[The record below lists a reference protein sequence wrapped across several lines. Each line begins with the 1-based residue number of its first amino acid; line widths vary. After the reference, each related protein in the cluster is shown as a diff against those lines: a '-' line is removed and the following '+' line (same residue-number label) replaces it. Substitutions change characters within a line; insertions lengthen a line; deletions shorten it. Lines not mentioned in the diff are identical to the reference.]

1 MIYEIR
7 PRNNVS
13 SDIPV
18 MQLYSYRKQRVP
30 ECVADESKI
39 QTAQNWSNLNWFIV
53 RFSMVLCD
61 LEYTGPVLFNP
72 GNYCVCVSPNYVD
85 KVDVCQGP
93 VFLKVV
99 KFNTMVKLTTC

>member
-30 ECVADESKI
+30 ECVADASKI
-39 QTAQNWSNLNWFIV
+39 QTAQNLIYLN
-53 RFSMVLCD
+53 
-61 LEYTGPVLFNP
+61 
-72 GNYCVCVSPNYVD
+72 
-85 KVDVCQGP
+85 
-93 VFLKVV
+93 
-99 KFNTMVKLTTC
+99 